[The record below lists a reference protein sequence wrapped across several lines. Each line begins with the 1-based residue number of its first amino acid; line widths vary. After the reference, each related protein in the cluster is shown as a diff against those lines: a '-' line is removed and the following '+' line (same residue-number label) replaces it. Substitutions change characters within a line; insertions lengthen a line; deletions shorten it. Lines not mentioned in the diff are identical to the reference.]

1 MDTDTR
7 SSSTLHHDG
16 DFVGPMYLQA
26 HTNPQLTG
34 EPARIVVTE
43 DTIATAMKSPARY
56 GFRSE
61 LVAVA
66 GPDAELYDR
75 HAVSFDAAG
84 VPVPDPENDA
94 PFVTVT
100 VYVTAQDL
108 ADYLVFARAREIV
121 DLTYKLRCKDSGIN
135 DYVARLDDVIAQM
148 RGLTGESA

>member
-1 MDTDTR
+1 MDNTNR

-26 HTNPQLTG
+26 HTNEQLTG

-43 DTIATAMKSPARY
+43 DTIATAMKAPERY

-66 GPDAELYDR
+66 GLDSQLYDR
-75 HAVSFDAAG
+75 HAVSFDASG
-84 VPVPDPENDA
+84 FPVPDPENDA

-100 VYVTAQDL
+100 VYVAAQDL
-108 ADYLVFARAREIV
+108 ADYLVFARAKEILY
-121 DLTYKLRCKDSGIN
+121 LTETLRCKDSSID
-135 DYVARLDDVIAQM
+135 DYVARLDSVIEQL
-148 RGLTGESA
+148 RSLKGD